1 MSKSEKKPTVKKETK
16 AESQSYTQE
25 RAHFNSLLMTNPN
38 YFGNLKVSN
47 FESVVNIQS
56 NTTYE
61 EIGCVGFQPQFNRLE
76 AVVYV
81 KQPSGYGGNICSN
94 GSQEYV
100 RFYLSFDHGATWQ
113 DQGLTSFAAYDVP
126 DLQQR
131 LEYAV
136 SLHVNPP
143 KKFCFNSN
151 VVLCRAILSWNVAPP
166 ANTPGYTPVWG
177 EVHNTHIQVDPFK
190 FFILGD
196 LFKEMKLKITPQLKT
211 AVDLSQTVKVSE
223 KPALSLT
230 EKHALYQR
238 KDVPAHRFA
247 FAEAQSLLEPTNAA
261 MTATAASNYAVSPE
275 IFASLNIDLQDLVAK
290 LQNTDGSTYY
300 EEMECIGYNP
310 NLDTLVG
317 TIRIKRPDGYSGG
330 LCSSGSREYVTFWA
344 DLNGNGTFE
353 TCIGTTSVNV
363 HDIDEMPSEGLEYAV
378 FLPANLSQYRQ
389 PCQYGPRLIRIRA
402 IMSWQTPAP
411 CWNPNYVPTWGNREE
426 TLICLK
432 PGLQPQGHAPIIQTV
447 GSMDVDDINPI
458 TGLASGTAALA
469 GFTAQDSPFGGLAVI
484 TGHIAN
490 TADLSAG
497 ATALKYKVEIRSSGG
512 PWEPVANSFELGRDQ
527 LLNGVW
533 GNLPDVTQAVDG
545 DGWYTYQEDL
555 VGGPGNAQIF
565 PVGNVLARWQ
575 TAGRSGL
582 HQIRILAK
590 DPANPGPMWVSNVVA
605 VFLKQNAPVANIA
618 ITSGGGNCADFNIGD
633 VISGTYSVTDTHFS
647 SLRLS
652 LAPPNGG
659 SFISPAP
666 LPASGGT
673 MPLTR
678 TYAAGVSTNGE
689 AGTWSLDTSGLPR
702 CGYVVYL
709 HAWDRTIV
717 NSGFIGH
724 HGQDVVGLCLR
735 DVPVN

>member
-1 MSKSEKKPTVKKETK
+1 MSKSEKKKSVKKAAA
-16 AESQSYTQE
+16 AEVQAFAEE
-25 RAHFNSLLMTNPN
+25 RAQFKTLLLSNPN
-38 YFGNLKVSN
+38 YFGNLKVSS

-81 KQPSGYGGNICSN
+81 KQPNGYGGGICSN
-94 GSQEYV
+94 GTQEHV
-100 RFYLSFDHGATWQ
+100 RFYLSFDHGATWV
-113 DQGLTSFAAYDVP
+113 DQGLTSFTAFDVP

-136 SLHVNPP
+136 SLQVNPP

-151 VVLCRAILSWNVAPP
+151 IILCRAILSWNVAPP
-166 ANTPGYTPVWG
+166 ANTPDYTPVWG

-190 FFILGD
+190 FFLLAD
-196 LFKEMKLKITPQLKT
+196 LFKEMKLEITPQLKA
-211 AVDLSQTVKVSE
+211 AVDLTQTVNVAE
-223 KPALSLT
+223 KATLSLA
-230 EKHALYQR
+230 EKHALYEK

-247 FAEAQSLLEPTNAA
+247 FAEVQSLLVPADAA
-261 MTATAASNYAVSPE
+261 VTANLSNYAVSPE
-275 IFASLNIDLQDLVAK
+275 IFASLNIDLQDLIAK
-290 LQNTDGSTYY
+290 LQDTDGSTYY

-317 TIRIKRPDGYSGG
+317 TIRIKRPNGYSGG
-330 LCSSGSREYVTFWA
+330 LCAAGSREYVTFWA

-353 TCIGTTSVNV
+353 TCLGVTSVNV
-363 HDIDEMPSEGLEYAV
+363 HDIDKVPNEGLEYAV
-378 FLPANLSQYRQ
+378 FLPVNLKQYQQ

-402 IMSWQTPAP
+402 ILSWQTPAP
-411 CWNPNYVPTWGNREE
+411 CWNPNHVPTWGNREE

-432 PGLQPQGHAPIIQTV
+432 PGVQPQGHAPIIQTV
-447 GSMDVDDINPI
+447 GSMDVDDVNSI
-458 TGLASGTAALA
+458 TGLANGTAALA
-469 GFTAQDSPFGGLAVI
+469 GFSALDSPFGGLVI
-484 TGHIAN
+484 LTGHIAN
-490 TADLSAG
+490 TADLSSG
-497 ATALKYKVEIRSSGG
+497 ATALKYKVEVRSGGG
-512 PWEPVANSFELGRDQ
+512 PWEPVTNSFSLGRDQ
-527 LLNGVW
+527 LLNGIW
-533 GNLPDVTQAVDG
+533 SSLPDATQAVDG

-575 TAGRSGL
+575 TAGRTGL

-605 VFLKQNAPVANIA
+605 VYLKQSAPGANIA
-618 ITSGGGNCADFNIGD
+618 ITSGGGNCADFTIGD
-633 VISGTYSVTDTHFS
+633 VISGTYSVTDTHFNQ
-647 SLRLS
+647 LRLS
-652 LAPPNGG
+652 LAPANGG

-673 MPLTR
+673 MPLIR
-678 TYAAGVSTNGE
+678 TYAAGVPTIGE
-689 AGTWSLDTSGLPR
+689 AGNWSLDTSGLPR

-709 HAWDRTIV
+709 HAWDRTII

-724 HGQDVVGLCLR
+724 QGSDVVGLCLR
-735 DVPVN
+735 EADEG